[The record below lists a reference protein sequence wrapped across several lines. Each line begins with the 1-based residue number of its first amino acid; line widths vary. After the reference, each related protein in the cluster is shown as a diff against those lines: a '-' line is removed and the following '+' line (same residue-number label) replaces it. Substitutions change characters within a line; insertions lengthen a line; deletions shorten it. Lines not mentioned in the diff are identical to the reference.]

1 MFIEGV
7 GFVVLPRLLFK
18 DFRDRMIYQYLFT
31 EAEYRP
37 GQTLEVGQTI
47 IKVTELA
54 SLSGWTEGKNSS
66 GWSPVQMK
74 YSLDRMV
81 KQGYLKLDRLP
92 QKRGFIVTVLHYA
105 EYIQLGNYNKKK
117 DLALAQEEQ
126 QEDEKKVKSNVF
138 AFFENEGFGLLSSF
152 MAEKLNSL
160 IDDYGEDKVLEA
172 MKEAVTRNARNLA
185 YVQRIL
191 QSNKNKSKE
200 WQHGKTQNAQYR
212 RGNGSNTE
220 EASGKVSPIF
230 GGVGRV
236 RRKG

>member
-1 MFIEGV
+1 MDMYGL
-7 GFVVLPRLLFK
+7 GYVVLPRLHFKDSRDETIYDHLFK
-18 DFRDRMIYQYLFT
+18 R
-31 EAEYRP
+31 AEYRSD
-37 GQTLEVGQTI
+37 QQLEPGQTI
-47 IKVTELA
+47 IKLVDLA
-54 SLSGWTEGKNSS
+54 KRFN
-66 GWSPVQMK
+66 WSADQIK

-81 KQGYLKLDRLP
+81 KQEYLKLDRLP

-117 DLALAQEEQ
+117 DLAPAKEEQ
-126 QEDEKKVKSNVF
+126 QEDEKKMKSNAF
-138 AFFENEGFGLLSSF
+138 AFFEDEGFGLLSSF

-160 IDDYGEDKVLEA
+160 IDDYGEDKVLDA

-200 WQHGKTQNAQYR
+200 WQHGNTQNAKYR

-230 GGVGRV
+230 GGVGRL